1 MRRKDREV
9 SAEQAWEIVERCSY
23 GVLAMTKPDGT
34 PYAVP
39 VNFAREGN
47 CLYIHC
53 AQAGEKTD
61 CLNHQPQVCVTC
73 VEGGAWVDQ
82 PALTTRYASAVMLG
96 RVEELT
102 DEADKVKA
110 LRLLCMRLA
119 PEHPRS
125 HGDFSEC
132 RGKRRSGASP
142 WNRSPERRIREGW
155 NEKNGAMSNAR
166 GTVAFIEK
174 SVFLPGPFASA
185 ESPEDREAHPK
196 GDGKSVFDSTL

>member
-47 CLYIHC
+47 YL
-53 AQAGEKTD
+53 
-61 CLNHQPQVCVTC
+61 PQVCVTC

-82 PALTTRYASAVMLG
+82 PALTTRYASAIMLG

-102 DEADKVKA
+102 DESDKVKA

-132 RGKRRSGASP
+132 RGKTAVWRITVEQITGKANPGNRRA
-142 WNRSPERRIREGW
+142 
-155 NEKNGAMSNAR
+155 
-166 GTVAFIEK
+166 
-174 SVFLPGPFASA
+174 
-185 ESPEDREAHPK
+185 
-196 GDGKSVFDSTL
+196 

>member
-61 CLNHQPQVCVTC
+61 CP
-73 VEGGAWVDQ
+73 
-82 PALTTRYASAVMLG
+82 
-96 RVEELT
+96 
-102 DEADKVKA
+102 
-110 LRLLCMRLA
+110 
-119 PEHPRS
+119 
-125 HGDFSEC
+125 
-132 RGKRRSGASP
+132 ASP
-142 WNRSPERRIREGW
+142 AAGVRHLCGGRAHGW
-155 NEKNGAMSNAR
+155 TSR
-166 GTVAFIEK
+166 
-174 SVFLPGPFASA
+174 P
-185 ESPEDREAHPK
+185 
-196 GDGKSVFDSTL
+196 

>member
-1 MRRKDREV
+1 MNAMRRKDREV
-9 SAEQAWEIVERCSY
+9 SAEKAWEIVERCSY

-61 CLNHQPQVCVTC
+61 CLHHQPQVCVTC

-96 RVEELT
+96 KAEELT

-132 RGKRRSGASP
+132 RGKTAVWRITVEQITGKANPGNRRA
-142 WNRSPERRIREGW
+142 
-155 NEKNGAMSNAR
+155 
-166 GTVAFIEK
+166 
-174 SVFLPGPFASA
+174 
-185 ESPEDREAHPK
+185 
-196 GDGKSVFDSTL
+196 

>member
-1 MRRKDREV
+1 M
-9 SAEQAWEIVERCSY
+9 
-23 GVLAMTKPDGT
+23 
-34 PYAVP
+34 
-39 VNFAREGN
+39 NFAREGN
-47 CLYIHC
+47 YLYIHC
-53 AQAGEKTD
+53 AQTGEKTD

-96 RVEELT
+96 KAEELT

-132 RGKRRSGASP
+132 RGKTAV
-142 WNRSPERRIREGW
+142 WRIIVEQITGKA
-155 NEKNGAMSNAR
+155 N
-166 GTVAFIEK
+166 
-174 SVFLPGPFASA
+174 PGRM
-185 ESPEDREAHPK
+185 E
-196 GDGKSVFDSTL
+196 

>member
-53 AQAGEKTD
+53 AQTGEKTD

-73 VEGGAWVDQ
+73 VEGRRGGQ
-82 PALTTRYASAVMLG
+82 LG
-96 RVEELT
+96 PMP
-102 DEADKVKA
+102 DGP
-110 LRLLCMRLA
+110 RL
-119 PEHPRS
+119 RS
-125 HGDFSEC
+125 HVGQ
-132 RGKRRSGASP
+132 SG
-142 WNRSPERRIREGW
+142 R
-155 NEKNGAMSNAR
+155 
-166 GTVAFIEK
+166 T
-174 SVFLPGPFASA
+174 
-185 ESPEDREAHPK
+185 
-196 GDGKSVFDSTL
+196 DG

>member
-47 CLYIHC
+47 YLYIHC

-102 DEADKVKA
+102 DEADK
-110 LRLLCMRLA
+110 R
-119 PEHPRS
+119 
-125 HGDFSEC
+125 
-132 RGKRRSGASP
+132 
-142 WNRSPERRIREGW
+142 
-155 NEKNGAMSNAR
+155 
-166 GTVAFIEK
+166 
-174 SVFLPGPFASA
+174 
-185 ESPEDREAHPK
+185 
-196 GDGKSVFDSTL
+196 